1 LPASQALTDLSKSS
15 HTDDM
20 IVYISD
26 PNYSTREFIQ
36 LTNNIIKVTEYKI
49 NSNKSVTFL
58 YTNDKWVK
66 KENRETTLFTI
77 VTNNI

>member
-1 LPASQALTDLSKSS
+1 MTDLSKSS

-26 PNYSTREFIQ
+26 PNNSTREFIQ
-36 LTNNIIKVTEYKI
+36 LTNNIIKVTGYKI
-49 NSNKSVTFL
+49 NSNKSVAFF
-58 YTNDKWVK
+58 YTNEKWVK

>member
-1 LPASQALTDLSKSS
+1 LPAIKALTDLSKNS

-20 IVYISD
+20 IIYISD
-26 PNYSTREFIQ
+26 PNNSTREFIQ
-36 LTNNIIKVTEYKI
+36 LTNNVIKVTGYKM
-49 NSNKSVTFL
+49 NSNKSLAFL
-58 YTNDKWVK
+58 CTNDKWVK